1 MQKQQ
6 LNKFHR
12 VLARA
17 PVFLLLALAFL
28 LLKPMSTQAKQEP
41 LRQNMTEFKYVQ
53 CYNAIQ
59 TNGKTLNSMFDY
71 DYSLDEKKQY
81 IAIYMI
87 DKKKS
92 SDIGWYTHT
101 LYAHKQ
107 PWGTVIPDDQSD
119 VLFKLD
125 LSKKSKSKT
134 FGKVGFYHYSD
145 KYGGRKNYVG
155 DGKVGTLFYFC
166 TDTGTTYGDAI
177 EAYRNENKANKKSS
191 EVKIYLSPVIG
202 ESKKGTHTGILW
214 NSLSDWK
221 KAHKW
226 SDNSTFYAHYDVP
239 LLFEVSTIK
248 VAYRSY
254 EVGKLLTSKSEVLY
268 SASKKQLSGSEPPRS
283 LEKTDYIFSPGDLLE
298 LTDSICKNPGG
309 ITTRIF
315 LLTQMLIGSD
325 PQPSV
330 FPVLQAFS

>member
-1 MQKQQ
+1 MQKPQ
-6 LNKFHR
+6 LNKLQR
-12 VLARA
+12 LLARA

-41 LRQNMTEFKYVQ
+41 LRQNMKEFKYVQ

-59 TNGKTLNSMFDY
+59 TNGKVLNRMLDY
-71 DYSLDEKKQY
+71 DYSLDEDRQY
-81 IAIYMI
+81 IAVYMI

-134 FGKVGFYHYSD
+134 FGKVGFYYY
-145 KYGGRKNYVG
+145 KETAKGAKKYVG
-155 DGKVGTLFYFC
+155 DGKVGTLFFFC

-177 EAYRNENKANKKSS
+177 EAYRNENKDNKKSS

-221 KAHKW
+221 KAHGW
-226 SDNSTFYAHYDVP
+226 TNNSTFYAHYDVP
-239 LLFEVSTIK
+239 LLFEVPTIK
-248 VAYRSY
+248 KVA
-254 EVGKLLTSKSEVLY
+254 
-268 SASKKQLSGSEPPRS
+268 
-283 LEKTDYIFSPGDLLE
+283 
-298 LTDSICKNPGG
+298 
-309 ITTRIF
+309 
-315 LLTQMLIGSD
+315 
-325 PQPSV
+325 
-330 FPVLQAFS
+330 